1 MHATDRPPAPVSAP
15 WVADARRRVHRYLRC
30 LRCRDAAAEDLTQEA
45 LLAALRTFGGTAE
58 PPLPWLFKTARN
70 LWLQALRRQHRE
82 ELVGELDRLHNR
94 AVAELGDDGGDARVA
109 ALRECLATLPPRSR
123 LAVQLRYR
131 DGMTRA
137 AVAER
142 IGLSD
147 DGCKN
152 LFERVRNALRTCMER
167 SLGR

>member
-1 MHATDRPPAPVSAP
+1 MQATERPPVPVSAP
-15 WVADARRRVHRYLRC
+15 WAADARRRVHRYLRC
-30 LRCRDAAAEDLTQEA
+30 LRCPDATAEDLTHEA
-45 LLAALRTFGGTAE
+45 LLLGLRAFDTRAE

-70 LWLQALRRQHRE
+70 LWLQLLRRQHRE
-82 ELVGELDRLHNR
+82 ELVGELDGLHEH
-94 AVAELGDDGGDARVA
+94 AVSELGDDGGDARVA
-109 ALRECLATLPPRSR
+109 ALRDCMAKLPSRSR

-131 DGMTRA
+131 DGLTRA

-152 LFERVRNALRTCMER
+152 LLERVRDALRTCMER
-167 SLGR
+167 SLPR